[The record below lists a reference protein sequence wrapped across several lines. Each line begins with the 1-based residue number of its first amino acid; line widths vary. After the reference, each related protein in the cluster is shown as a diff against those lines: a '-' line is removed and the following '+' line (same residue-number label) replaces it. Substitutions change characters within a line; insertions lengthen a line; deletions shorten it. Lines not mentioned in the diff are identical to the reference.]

1 MPMRKLSYLTDPNR
15 ISQGFAN
22 RVRLAV
28 NNRFPI
34 SKLGPMFTVRFS
46 IIKRGNKA
54 TWFT

>member
-1 MPMRKLSYLTDPNR
+1 MPMRKLSYPIQNR

-22 RVRLAV
+22 CVRLAV
-28 NNRFPI
+28 NKRFPI
-34 SKLGPMFTVRFS
+34 SKLGPKFSLRFS